1 MRILSIRNETEQILG
16 IFVSLKTRVMNMDML
31 VIIVRVSLLVMP
43 WICCEFLG
51 SRTHNNH
58 ICSRTFGSTVQLPLC
73 AVLLAVAVNLRPSS
87 LTPHVAEPSTER
99 ELGERESEREL
110 GERIR
115 PPSRS
120 RAVLLA
126 VGVNLH
132 PSSLSYSLSCLI
144 VVAPDLGRPLRLRH
158 FCRSHRRSEKRV
170 RESTV
175 NGSVAVNLPRR
186 ASTVQISQADPS
198 VKQP

>member
-1 MRILSIRNETEQILG
+1 MGYRDIMKELLRGNDDDDVFSFLTTCDIVKGLNNNDFADEIRKEYQYLQ
-16 IFVSLKTRVMNMDML
+16 R
-31 VIIVRVSLLVMP
+31 
-43 WICCEFLG
+43 
-51 SRTHNNH
+51 
-58 ICSRTFGSTVQLPLC
+58 
-73 AVLLAVAVNLRPSS
+73 
-87 LTPHVAEPSTER
+87 
-99 ELGERESEREL
+99 EREL

-120 RAVLLA
+120 SAVLFA
-126 VGVNLH
+126 VAVNLH
-132 PSSLSYSLSCLI
+132 PSSPSYSLSCL
-144 VVAPDLGRPLRLRH
+144 VAVAPDLGRPLRLRH

>member
-1 MRILSIRNETEQILG
+1 MP
-16 IFVSLKTRVMNMDML
+16 LKE
-31 VIIVRVSLLVMP
+31 
-43 WICCEFLG
+43 CCVANLG
-51 SRTHNNH
+51 SECGDVNEKGRPLYKVCGFPDLYFFWDAVHPSQAGWSA
-58 ICSRTFGSTVQLPLC
+58 IFPLLKPAMLGERIRPPSRSS

-120 RAVLLA
+120 SAVLFA
-126 VGVNLH
+126 VVVNLH
-132 PSSLSYSLSCLI
+132 PSSPSYSLSCLI
-144 VVAPDLGRPLRLRH
+144 AVAPDLGRPLRLRH
-158 FCRSHRRSEKRV
+158 FCRSNRRSEKRD
-170 RESTV
+170 RESKV

-186 ASTVQISQADPS
+186 ASTVQISQADHS